1 MVGANDVTLLN
12 GASFITQM
20 DHVVAAVVLGG
31 GNDSAA
37 PPVNITVFGKRYS
50 LSINVTLPSL
60 TVSHRLSPPQAVQKH
75 LYLAVFKA
83 PGNRYQVS
91 TRFVLPSKM
100 RNSTQYL

>member
-1 MVGANDVTLLN
+1 MVGVNDVTLLN

-31 GNDSAA
+31 GNASAA

-60 TVSHRLSPPQAVQKH
+60 TVSHRSLPPQAVEKH
-75 LYLAVFKA
+75 DLAVFRA
-83 PGNRYQVS
+83 PGNPCQVS
-91 TRFVLPSKM
+91 TRFVLPSKL
-100 RNSTQYL
+100 RNSTQNL